1 MTCND
6 LAWQVCTPLVKAAA
20 TFPDLSGGEV
30 DPPSLEEKWQRIWG
44 HILKPPHP
52 DLIIFKCIALT
63 LI

>member
-44 HILKPPHP
+44 HILK
-52 DLIIFKCIALT
+52 LT
-63 LI
+63 QGYV